1 MKNKVLTTIAA
12 AAIAAGFA
20 LPSYADGVVGSGMSY
35 LGRTTALII
44 DEPEGVALN
53 SLWYQPKKIQKRLAV
68 AFGDEKGLFQNLA
81 GFALGVPTGVVW
93 GVPAGIIYGGRHAWS
108 AGWDKPFST
117 ESYIVPESED

>member
-12 AAIAAGFA
+12 AAVLAGVA
-20 LPSYADGVVGSGMSY
+20 LPSFAGALDSGKSY
-35 LGRTTALII
+35 LGRTTALVI

-68 AFGDEKGLFQNLA
+68 AFGDEKGVLQNMA
-81 GFALGVPTGVVW
+81 AFVIGVPTGMVW
-93 GVPAGIIYGGRHAWS
+93 GVPAGIIYGGRQAWS
-108 AGWDKPFST
+108 AGWEKPFST